1 MGRLTAGVLGSAPGK
16 IFRNGT
22 VAARHAVWHGRVMRA
37 CSRARRQIPPARAFA
52 RRHLGELPG
61 LQSLSRR
68 AWMKESCARYQRR
81 ELDFGGC
88 HCQPS
93 RSPVTPTQPIP
104 CATARPIMISS
115 PDLRRLGLMR
125 LTSIAACDRLIQR
138 TLPVALARSVWN
150 NAPDAPDRNCADG

>member
-1 MGRLTAGVLGSAPGK
+1 MELSLPDMPFGMGGNARVQPRTQADPAGASIRSPTSGRTPRPSKP
-16 IFRNGT
+16 F
-22 VAARHAVWHGRVMRA
+22 AAR
-37 CSRARRQIPPARAFA
+37 
-52 RRHLGELPG
+52 
-61 LQSLSRR
+61 
-68 AWMKESCARYQRR
+68 MKESCARYQRR